1 MAQREIALAI
11 GEPPATKGYPPSC
24 FAKLPALVERSG
36 NGLNGVGS
44 ITAFY
49 TVLSEGDDQQD
60 PIADAA
66 RAILDGHIVLS
77 RALAEGG
84 HYPAI
89 DIEQSASRVMHNVV
103 PQSHFDLARGFRAI
117 YSRYQKSRDLIQ
129 VGAYMSGSDPQLDE
143 AIRLQ
148 PGMVGFLQ
156 QSMREAA
163 PMDDCIAA
171 LGQVLEG

>member
-1 MAQREIALAI
+1 M
-11 GEPPATKGYPPSC
+11 
-24 FAKLPALVERSG
+24 
-36 NGLNGVGS
+36 
-44 ITAFY
+44 
-49 TVLSEGDDQQD
+49 LSEGDDQQD

-103 PQSHFDLARGFRAI
+103 PREHFDMARSFRAI

-156 QSMREAA
+156 QNMFEGA
-163 PMDDCIAA
+163 PMAECLAA
-171 LGQVLEG
+171 MGQVLEG

>member
-1 MAQREIALAI
+1 MCIRD
-11 GEPPATKGYPPSC
+11 S
-24 FAKLPALVERSG
+24 
-36 NGLNGVGS
+36 
-44 ITAFY
+44 FY

-77 RALAEGG
+77 RALAESG

-103 PQSHFDLARGFRAI
+103 SRSHFDMARGFRAI

-129 VGAYMSGSDPQLDE
+129 VGAYMSGSDPLLDE

-148 PGMVGFLQ
+148 PGMTAFLQ
-156 QSMREAA
+156 QDMFEAA
-163 PMDDCIAA
+163 SMDDCLAA
-171 LGQVLEG
+171 MGQVLEGA

>member
-1 MAQREIALAI
+1 
-11 GEPPATKGYPPSC
+11 
-24 FAKLPALVERSG
+24 VERSG

-77 RALAEGG
+77 RALAESG

-103 PQSHFDLARGFRAI
+103 QREHFDLARRFRAL

-148 PGMVGFLQ
+148 PGMEAFLQ
-156 QSMREAA
+156 QDMFEAA
-163 PMDDCIAA
+163 PMESSIEAMDAA
-171 LGQVLEG
+171 LEPAG